1 MEHKKMYQMFVKET
15 VEIMRNTFTAVSSD
29 QDGRPT
35 RKETRLNFKRLN
47 EVLEM
52 LKSHPRFHGEFNK
65 VEFVCDTVAQFIT
78 DVSKAVN
85 REVTNGEFA
94 TKRTE
99 LLNALNAIPD
109 LWESNKVIVFSLNMT
124 YLDVKGTVLVTPGFE
139 LKEEGIDEKTEDGSA
154 INGMA
159 ALKLIDEA
167 VGVEEN
173 GEKYLVFQLP
183 LIVPSDTVT
192 HTFSFRKF
200 FQSVIKEVLTIIS
213 NRDPSV
219 NAEQIVKGFL
229 ETLDLLLIGKH
240 PYSYILPTEE
250 ECNKYSTIRSYQP
263 DYTCVFEFKIKVV
276 NDDVDMENITHD
288 IKLFMIDR
296 ESGRELEDGV
306 TIYPYIPAPDI
317 QNTSRMLQ

>member
-1 MEHKKMYQMFVKET
+1 MEHKEMYQMLVNET
-15 VEIMRNTFTAVSSD
+15 VEIMRSTFTTVSSD
-29 QDGRPT
+29 QNGRPT

-47 EVLEM
+47 KVLEM
-52 LKSHPRFHGEFNK
+52 LKSHPRFHGEFSK
-65 VEFVCDTVAQFIT
+65 VEFVCDTVIQFIT

-85 REVTNGEFA
+85 REVTDGEFA

-99 LLNALNAIPD
+99 LLSALNETPD

-124 YLDVKGTVLVTPGFE
+124 YLDVKDTVQVTLGFE
-139 LKEEGIDEKTEDGSA
+139 LKEESFNEETTDGSA
-154 INGMA
+154 ITGLA
-159 ALKLIDEA
+159 ALKLINE
-167 VGVEEN
+167 VMGVEED

-183 LIVPSDTVT
+183 LVVPSNTVT
-192 HTFSFRKF
+192 HTLSFRKF
-200 FQSVIKEVLTIIS
+200 FQSVIKEVLVIIS
-213 NRDPSV
+213 NRDSSINV
-219 NAEQIVKGFL
+219 EQTVKGFL

-250 ECNKYSTIRSYQP
+250 DFNKYSTIRNCQP

-276 NDDVDMENITHD
+276 NEDVDMENITHD

-306 TIYPYIPAPDI
+306 TIYPYMPAPDI
-317 QNTSRMLQ
+317 QNTSRTLQ